1 VGPGLAGKNPR
12 VDGVLGLGFSGVVA
26 AVFTVR
32 VFTSVFFT
40 TYFLITARVT
50 VASSSSVLV
59 TRVSVVTSSLLFV
72 LRVSA
77 TTISS

>member
-1 VGPGLAGKNPR
+1 VGPGLAGKSPR
-12 VDGVLGLGFSGVVA
+12 VDGVFGFSGVVS

-32 VFTSVFFT
+32 AFTSVFFT

-59 TRVSVVTSSLLFV
+59 TRVSVVTSSLLLV

-77 TTISS
+77 TTVSS

>member
-1 VGPGLAGKNPR
+1 VGLGLDGEGPR
-12 VDGVLGLGFSGVVA
+12 VGGVLRLGVSGVVS

-40 TYFLITARVT
+40 TYFLMTARVT

-59 TRVSVVTSSLLFV
+59 TRVSVVTSSLLLV

>member
-1 VGPGLAGKNPR
+1 VGLGLAGKSPR
-12 VDGVLGLGFSGVVA
+12 VDGVLGLGFSGVVS

-32 VFTSVFFT
+32 VFTSVFST

-59 TRVSVVTSSLLFV
+59 TRVSVVTSSLSLV

-77 TTISS
+77 TTMSS

>member
-1 VGPGLAGKNPR
+1 M
-12 VDGVLGLGFSGVVA
+12 
-26 AVFTVR
+26 AVFTVG
-32 VFTSVFFT
+32 VFTLAFST
-40 TYFLITARVT
+40 TYLLMTARVT

-59 TRVSVVTSSLLFV
+59 TRVSVVTSSLLLV